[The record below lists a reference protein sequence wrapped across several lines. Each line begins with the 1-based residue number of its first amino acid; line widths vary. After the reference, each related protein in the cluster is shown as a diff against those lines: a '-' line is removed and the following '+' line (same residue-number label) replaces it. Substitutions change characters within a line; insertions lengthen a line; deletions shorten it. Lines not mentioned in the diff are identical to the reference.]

1 MLASAA
7 RRHRARGS
15 PRVEAVIAAGQVFGP
30 ATMKPVR
37 TIELTHAAAIDGSSH
52 GRTPAVLLVLDERNA
67 LIRAAARFYPGD
79 SDREIARRLHRA
91 LAIYRSSRWQRRDC
105 IEATCPAQ
113 HRGK

>member
-1 MLASAA
+1 
-7 RRHRARGS
+7 
-15 PRVEAVIAAGQVFGP
+15 
-30 ATMKPVR
+30 MKPVR

-113 HRGK
+113 HRGKLMQAMWLILKTRDYVPSEMTIRRALGYS